1 MQLQCTELGDNVQ
14 SVAAL
19 KVIDLGKRQHAFG
32 RVWNARFSCVGTAPS
47 HIHHCRAD
55 DDGELLRRLLLQQ
68 LPMLQHLCLSVCLLQ
83 LMHTKV
89 LLALCF
95 ISCFVG
101 LLCSCWWLCGLQR
114 ALVQM

>member
-55 DDGELLRRLLLQQ
+55 DDGELLGNLLLQQ
-68 LPMLQHLCLSVCLLQ
+68 LPKLQHL
-83 LMHTKV
+83 
-89 LLALCF
+89 
-95 ISCFVG
+95 
-101 LLCSCWWLCGLQR
+101 
-114 ALVQM
+114 